1 MQRLTASSEVQLTR
15 GHQKVSRAQE
25 ACLERF
31 MLGTADII
39 RGRTVMTPRLLL
51 AGALIALI
59 ALPAM
64 AQNAQQ
70 GTPTRIR
77 GTVEKLDG
85 QNLTVKSR
93 EGSELTIVLAPNFT
107 VTYLVKRNL
116 ADIKSGDFVATT
128 SAKGT
133 DGKNHSVELRI
144 FPEAMRGLGEGQY
157 AWDLM
162 PDSLMTNATVTGI
175 AGPPQGQTLKV
186 SYKGGESEII
196 VGTETPIFGY
206 GTGDA
211 SLLKPG
217 AAVFIVALKQPDGS
231 LTASRV
237 TAEKDGVK
245 PPM

>member
-1 MQRLTASSEVQLTR
+1 
-15 GHQKVSRAQE
+15 
-25 ACLERF
+25 
-31 MLGTADII
+31 
-39 RGRTVMTPRLLL
+39 MTRLLL
-51 AGALIALI
+51 ASALIVLI
-59 ALPAM
+59 GLPAA
-64 AQNAQQ
+64 AQNAPQ

-93 EGSELTIVLAPNFT
+93 EGPELTIALAPNFT
-107 VTYLVKRNL
+107 VRYLVKRSL
-116 ADIKSGDFVATT
+116 ADVKSGDFVATT
-128 SAKGT
+128 SMRGT

-144 FPEAMRGLGEGQY
+144 FPETMRGLGEGQY
-157 AWDLM
+157 AWDLE

-175 AGPPQGQTLKV
+175 AGAPQGQTLKV
-186 SYKGGESEII
+186 SYKGGESEIV
-196 VGTETPIFGY
+196 VGPETPVFGY

-217 AAVFIVALKQPDGS
+217 AAVFLVALKKPDGT
-231 LTASRV
+231 LTAQGV

>member
-1 MQRLTASSEVQLTR
+1 
-15 GHQKVSRAQE
+15 
-25 ACLERF
+25 
-31 MLGTADII
+31 
-39 RGRTVMTPRLLL
+39 MTTRLLL

-59 ALPAM
+59 ALPAG
-64 AQNAQQ
+64 AQNAPQ

-77 GTVEKLDG
+77 GTVDKLDG

-93 EGSELTIVLAPNFT
+93 EGPELTIVLAPNLT
-107 VTYLVKRNL
+107 VAYLVKRNL

-157 AWDLM
+157 AWDLT

-175 AGPPQGQTLKV
+175 AGAPQGQTLKV
-186 SYKGGESEII
+186 SYKGGESEIV
-196 VGTETPIFGY
+196 VGPETPIFGY

-217 AAVFIVALKQPDGS
+217 AAVFIVALKQPDGT

>member
-1 MQRLTASSEVQLTR
+1 
-15 GHQKVSRAQE
+15 
-25 ACLERF
+25 
-31 MLGTADII
+31 
-39 RGRTVMTPRLLL
+39 MTPRLLL

-59 ALPAM
+59 AVPAV
-64 AQNAQQ
+64 AQNAPE

-93 EGSELTIVLAPNFT
+93 EGPGLTIVLAPNFT
-107 VTYLVKRNL
+107 VRYLVKKSL
-116 ADIKSGDFVATT
+116 ADVKSGDFVATT
-128 SAKGT
+128 STKGT

-157 AWDLM
+157 AWDLT

-175 AGPPQGQTLKV
+175 AGAPQGQTLKV
-186 SYKGGESEII
+186 SYKGSESEVV
-196 VGTETPIFGY
+196 VGPDTPVFTY
-206 GTGDA
+206 ASGDA

-217 AAVFIVALKQPDGS
+217 AAVFLVALKKPDGT
-231 LTASRV
+231 LTAQGV
-237 TAEKDGVK
+237 TAEKDGLK